1 MDEKKLFSLIKEKL
15 IPDLE
20 KTDQY
25 SYRDGIS
32 KEFEMT
38 LELKCRRAHYRFLLL
53 EKDKY
58 DKLILN
64 KNPRYINSIPVYP
77 YQNTFEVYSWNL
89 NKIKEPYW
97 FQKWCKETTDFG
109 PERYVKKWVT
119 MLDTHKAK
127 NLTSKLF
134 N

>member
-1 MDEKKLFSLIKEKL
+1 MDERKLFNLIKEKI

-25 SYRDGIS
+25 SYKDATS
-32 KEFEMT
+32 KEFEMV
-38 LELKCRRAHYRFLLL
+38 LELKCRRQHHRFLIL
-53 EKDKY
+53 EKEKY

-89 NKIKEPYW
+89 KKLENPRWI
-97 FQKWCKETTDFG
+97 QKWCKETTDFG
-109 PERYVKKWVT
+109 PDKYILKWVT
-119 MLDTHKAK
+119 MFDIHKEK
-127 NLTSKLF
+127 NLSSKLF